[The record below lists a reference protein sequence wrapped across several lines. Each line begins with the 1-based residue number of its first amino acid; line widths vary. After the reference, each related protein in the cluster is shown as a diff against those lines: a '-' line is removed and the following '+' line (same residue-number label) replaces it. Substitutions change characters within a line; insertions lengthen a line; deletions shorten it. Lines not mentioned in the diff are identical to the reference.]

1 MNDTI
6 LNILREGMGESFI
19 IKQRLNSNS
28 RDYKSFYES
37 YISIKEMDL
46 YLKKNSLSYTIN
58 GVIDQVAYSEDKKV
72 SKKNKGSIFKT
83 LIDFIKKI
91 IGFLFRNNDILKRL
105 INFVN
110 KLNVV
115 IPKLKEIDITQL
127 ELDLGNVKL
136 PDFRIFGFKLK
147 AWEKRVITLY
157 KKLGDENGDVLDVT
171 NPDLKES
178 MKLTVDA
185 FLKGDHKLPEIKATL
200 ENIERARKEAQEKLK
215 TVKEQLES
223 SDNKDPTR
231 IEKQYSFL
239 NVTFKAIFAGE
250 KEVLN
255 DIKQIFN
262 ETGTVINEV
271 KNRVREETS
280 NKEEK

>member
-19 IKQRLNSNS
+19 IKQKLNSNS